1 MISLK
6 ETLKNEIIC
15 GKQIIEKL
23 KISKNNRN
31 NNYDTVSVDIPV
43 PNTGKLWKT
52 LELPKHKYI
61 IYNDKYRGD
70 LPHIAMVDDFICQA
84 MLLQD
89 DFEDFNPMED
99 ILFSSDDK
107 REIMKYMIKNILKV
121 DMPKQNEE
129 FFEWEERID
138 DKRGN
143 FICDGLYFI
152 FYCLTGSVEIDSP
165 VYFKNIEDMKDI
177 LDKFNKEYNL

>member
-15 GKQIIEKL
+15 GKHIIEKL

-43 PNTGKLWKT
+43 PDTGKLWKT
-52 LELPKHKYI
+52 LELPKYKYI

-70 LPHIAMVDDFICQA
+70 LPHIAMVDDFMCQV

-89 DFEDFNPMED
+89 DFEDFNPAED
-99 ILFSSDDK
+99 ILFASDDK
-107 REIMKYMIKNILKV
+107 IEIMKYVFKNILKV

-129 FFEWEERID
+129 YFEWEERVD
-138 DKRGN
+138 CKNGN
-143 FICDGLYFI
+143 RICDGLYFI
-152 FYCLTGSVEIDSP
+152 FYCLMGSVEIDSP
-165 VYFKNIEDMKDI
+165 VYFKNKEDMEDI
-177 LDKFNKEYNL
+177 LNTFNLEYNI